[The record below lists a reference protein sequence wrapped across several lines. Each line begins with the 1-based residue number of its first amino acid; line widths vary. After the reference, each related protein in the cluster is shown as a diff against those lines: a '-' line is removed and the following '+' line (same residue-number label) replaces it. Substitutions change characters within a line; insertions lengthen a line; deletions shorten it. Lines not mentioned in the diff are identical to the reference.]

1 MANLRRRATG
11 DQTIHKPS
19 DGSLI
24 ALLTYAGEIAVTVV
38 LLALVLIGVLS
49 VTHGTPVRTVIAPGT
64 SDRPPVVGDSLFAE
78 AMELYTST
86 HFSRGNAVTLCLNGD
101 GTYPRLWKDISS
113 AKHTLT
119 VQMYY
124 SEPGKV
130 ADEMRDRLIER
141 ARAGV
146 RVLVLL
152 DAFGSGPLR
161 KTDFVEKLR
170 AAGARVAWL
179 RSIRWYT
186 LNRAATRSHVR
197 AVVIDGHIGY
207 TGGFGLADYWQGDG
221 HHENQWRE
229 SNVRFEGPAVAALQA
244 AFAAGWAEATGM
256 LLTGDMFF
264 PPAIF
269 EPVGNTV
276 AGLMYTTPAVGSTIA
291 ERFLALTIASAQ
303 KTLYITNSYFVPD
316 AEFRTMLIDA
326 VKRGVDVRVIT
337 AGDRSDVKTT
347 VFAGRAYYEEMLRGG
362 VHIYEYTPTMIHSK
376 TIVADGL
383 WSSVGSMNFDNRSLA
398 FNNESNLNVLDAGFG
413 AEMDSVFMDDL
424 KYSKEIKLPEWEH
437 RSLYERAIEWG
448 AEKLWRVL

>member
-1 MANLRRRATG
+1 MV
-11 DQTIHKPS
+11 I
-19 DGSLI
+19 
-24 ALLTYAGEIAVTVV
+24 V
-38 LLALVLIGVLS
+38 LLAMVLIGVLS
-49 VTHGTPVRTVIAPGT
+49 ITHGTPVRTVISPGS
-64 SDRPPVVGDSLFAE
+64 SDRPPPVGDSLFGE
-78 AMELYTST
+78 AMELYTGT
-86 HFSRGNAVTLCLNGD
+86 HFSRGNSVTLCLNGE
-101 GTYPRLWKDISS
+101 GTYPRLWNDISS
-113 AKHTLT
+113 AKQTLT

-130 ADEMRDRLIER
+130 ADEMRDRLAER

-170 AAGARVAWL
+170 ASGARVAWL
-179 RSIRWYT
+179 RTIRWYT

-197 AVVIDGHIGY
+197 VVVIDGHIGY

-221 HHENQWRE
+221 HHLKQWRE

-244 AFAAGWAEATGM
+244 AFVAGWAEATGV
-256 LLTGDMFF
+256 LLTGNTFF

-269 EPVGNTV
+269 QPVGDKV
-276 AGLMYTTPAVGSTIA
+276 AGLMYTIPAVGSTPA

-316 AEFRTMLIDA
+316 AEFRTMLIQA
-326 VKRGVDVRVIT
+326 VQRGVDVRVIT
-337 AGDRSDVKTT
+337 AGDRSDVRTT
-347 VFAGRAYYEEMLRGG
+347 VFAGRAYYDQLLRGG
-362 VHIYEYTPTMIHSK
+362 VHIYEYSPTMIHSK

-383 WSSVGSMNFDNRSLA
+383 WSSVGSMNFDNRSMA

-424 KYSKEIKLPEWEH
+424 KYSKEIKLPEWDH
-437 RSLYERAIEWG
+437 RSLYEKTIEWG